1 MWKEINM
8 ITSVMDYLFNK
19 LDESILEKF
28 EILFKNSTTNKEALN
43 GALKLIDQCQ
53 SNGIIFDL
61 DEIIEVAESYDF
73 DISDIETILV
83 D

>member
-1 MWKEINM
+1 
-8 ITSVMDYLFNK
+8 MDYLFNK

-28 EILFKNSTTNKEALN
+28 EILFKNSTTTKEALN